1 MHREKGEGQ
10 MAVMQQGCLEWQLHP
25 MRYHP
30 NTANRYEGHDS
41 SNDSYWSNK
50 PPPRRSKRPASIN
63 VWVLMLRMDMRMFG
77 WRADFAIE
85 VGAKEGTPL

>member
-1 MHREKGEGQ
+1 MQREKGEGQ

-25 MRYHP
+25 IRYHP
-30 NTANRYEGHDS
+30 NTANRYEGHNSD
-41 SNDSYWSNK
+41 K
-50 PPPRRSKRPASIN
+50 PPPRKSKRPASIN
-63 VWVLMLRMDMRMFG
+63 FWVLMLRMDMQRFG